1 VNAYVLSFAVLL
13 LTGSALGDRFGRRR
27 MFVAG
32 LGLFTSASAAC
43 ALAPGIGALIAA
55 RAVEGAG
62 AALIMP
68 LALTQLSAAFPA
80 DRRGRALGIFS
91 GLTGLAT
98 FSGPFI
104 GGAVAQG
111 LAWRWIFWIN
121 IPIGAIAILLVLRRM
136 GESHGPNFRFD
147 IWGVV
152 LATGGALGLVWALV
166 RGNSAGWG
174 SREVIAA
181 AAAGA
186 CLVAAFVAWEL
197 RTSTPMLPM
206 RFFRIRAFSTANT
219 ANFCLIAS
227 MYGTLFFLAQYL
239 QTALGYGPLGAGLRL
254 MPWTGTLMVCA
265 PIAGNLADRLG
276 ERGFLAGG
284 MILQTAGISWLALI
298 ARPGLGY
305 PQLLVPLSI
314 GGCGISMAMPAAQRA
329 VVGAVEAGEIGQAS
343 GTFSMLRQLGGVF
356 GIAILASVF
365 GATGGFG
372 SPQAFTAGF
381 APAMGV
387 AAALAL
393 AGAIAALA
401 MPRRRAVVPA
411 VIPATL
417 TLPVPARQAG

>member
-1 VNAYVLSFAVLL
+1 MNAYVLSFAVLL

-43 ALAPGIGALIAA
+43 ALAPGMGALIAA

-121 IPIGAIAILLVLRRM
+121 IPIAAIAILLVLRRM

-152 LATGGALGLVWALV
+152 LATGGALGLVCALV

-206 RFFRIRAFSTANT
+206 RFFRCSDPYVTAFWLGHSWRITSRITMQQVTATGPISVRAQRQPSARIRAIIPSGSPMRSASALYRGALRTDLT
-219 ANFCLIAS
+219 EPGIAS
-227 MYGTLFFLAQYL
+227 ICGRCSKREA
-239 QTALGYGPLGAGLRL
+239 AGAGSTRQRAEG
-254 MPWTGTLMVCA
+254 TGQLA
-265 PIAGNLADRLG
+265 PYMSAEG
-276 ERGFLAGG
+276 
-284 MILQTAGISWLALI
+284 TAQL
-298 ARPGLGY
+298 ARP
-305 PQLLVPLSI
+305 I
-314 GGCGISMAMPAAQRA
+314 CRCRA
-329 VVGAVEAGEIGQAS
+329 
-343 GTFSMLRQLGGVF
+343 RQW
-356 GIAILASVF
+356 
-365 GATGGFG
+365 
-372 SPQAFTAGF
+372 
-381 APAMGV
+381 
-387 AAALAL
+387 
-393 AGAIAALA
+393 
-401 MPRRRAVVPA
+401 RRRAGWPG
-411 VIPATL
+411 
-417 TLPVPARQAG
+417 R